1 MTAPQGVP
9 AVLFIV
15 FKTIYNIDYN
25 NLFFASINPF
35 HFFVRFLI
43 SFNTLFSFPGVI

>member
-1 MTAPQGVP
+1 MTALQGVP

-15 FKTIYNIDYN
+15 FKTIFNIDYN

-35 HFFVRFLI
+35 HFLYVFL
-43 SFNTLFSFPGVI
+43 FRLTPYFLFLE